1 MRILSLL
8 FVLLLTLSAAPAE
21 EVRVIG
27 NRVNLRARPDIH
39 SEVSGQVNRGDL
51 LQAKSITEEWVEI
64 FPPASVEFWVHR
76 DFVENGEVTPPRLN
90 VRAGPSINHSV
101 VATVERG
108 TRVRVQGEFAEWI
121 SIEPPPES
129 SLWIT
134 RDLVERVRP
143 PPPVVPPAAPPRP
156 VMRPVEPPSIRPE
169 TPPAVAPPPSPMVQ
183 RPAPIPPDDLK
194 LIPLE
199 GQGEPVEWT
208 GVLRPAAFTFG
219 RPSRYRLTQTRGH
232 IIETIG
238 YVRGNETQMQSLLG
252 RSVNIVG
259 HQYWVQGARYPVMI
273 PERIILQ

>member
-1 MRILSLL
+1 MRILSVL
-8 FVLLLTLSAAPAE
+8 FVFLLTLSAAPAE

-39 SEVSGQVNRGDL
+39 SEVSGQVNRGDV
-51 LQAKSITEEWVEI
+51 LQAKSITDEWVEI
-64 FPPASVEFWVHR
+64 APPASVEFWVHR

-108 TRVRVQGEFAEWI
+108 TRVRVRGEFAEWI

-134 RDLVERVRP
+134 RDLVEPVRP
-143 PPPVVPPAAPPRP
+143 PPPPEPPPPPPPPVV
-156 VMRPVEPPSIRPE
+156 RPVEPPVMRPE
-169 TPPAVAPPPSPMVQ
+169 PPPVVAAPPPVVQ
-183 RPAPIPPDDLK
+183 RPEPVPPSDLK

-199 GQGEPVEWT
+199 GQGEYVELT
-208 GVLRPAAFTFG
+208 GVLRPAGFTFG
-219 RPSRYRLTQTRGH
+219 RPSRYRLTRTRGH
-232 IIETIG
+232 IIESIC
-238 YVRGNETQMQSLLG
+238 YVRGNETQLQSLLG
-252 RSVNIVG
+252 RSVSIVG
-259 HQYWVQGARYPVMI
+259 HQYWVQGARHPVLI